1 MQICLIFR
9 WTIGLF
15 ILQAVANANANLDVP
30 RYRDD
35 DDDDD
40 SSSALLESEDEES
53 IYGDE
58 ATPPKRVSLT

>member
-1 MQICLIFR
+1 
-9 WTIGLF
+9 
-15 ILQAVANANANLDVP
+15 LQAAATTNGNLDVP
-30 RYRDD
+30 RYHDD
-35 DDDDD
+35 NDDDD